1 MNLLSL
7 LAALASILL
16 ILIVL
21 QDGFETIILPRR
33 VSRKF
38 RLARMFYGTIWRL
51 WSWLARRVRSAQRR
65 EEMLSFF
72 GPFSLILLL
81 TLWAT
86 MLIFAFGLLQWAMAD
101 AISAPEKGVT
111 FGTTL
116 YMSGTTFFTLGFG
129 DVVPHS
135 GLSRFCAVAE
145 AGIGFAFLALVIGY
159 VPVIYQAFSRREVG
173 ITLLD
178 ARAGSPPTTLEL
190 LRRHISGQDT
200 SELAQYLHDWEHWS
214 ADLLE
219 SHLSYPV
226 LAYYRSQHDRQSW
239 LAALTTILDTCAL
252 MMIGLNGESQRTAT
266 FTFAI
271 ARHAAV
277 DLAQIFNTPPANGKV
292 DRLPTETFQQLRAQL
307 ADFGFELPDDG
318 LAEAQ
323 LAGLRR
329 MYEPY
334 VNALAA
340 YLLLPLPEWISTEY
354 SQDDWQSSAWEHA
367 SVTTQLAMARAQAE
381 KKNIVTAQ
389 QPGSP

>member
-1 MNLLSL
+1 
-7 LAALASILL
+7 
-16 ILIVL
+16 
-21 QDGFETIILPRR
+21 
-33 VSRKF
+33 
-38 RLARMFYGTIWRL
+38 
-51 WSWLARRVRSAQRR
+51 
-65 EEMLSFF
+65 
-72 GPFSLILLL
+72 
-81 TLWAT
+81 
-86 MLIFAFGLLQWAMAD
+86 
-101 AISAPEKGVT
+101 
-111 FGTTL
+111 
-116 YMSGTTFFTLGFG
+116 
-129 DVVPHS
+129 
-135 GLSRFCAVAE
+135 
-145 AGIGFAFLALVIGY
+145 
-159 VPVIYQAFSRREVG
+159 
-173 ITLLD
+173 
-178 ARAGSPPTTLEL
+178 
-190 LRRHISGQDT
+190 
-200 SELAQYLHDWEHWS
+200 
-214 ADLLE
+214 
-219 SHLSYPV
+219 
-226 LAYYRSQHDRQSW
+226 
-239 LAALTTILDTCAL
+239 
-252 MMIGLNGESQRTAT
+252 MMIGLNGVSQRTAT

-389 QPGSP
+389 QPGYP